1 MVTNNHRLVI
11 ADSTKIGVCE
21 NLIKQKKWQWSFM
34 GVDPCLRERI
44 ISRLGS
50 ENRYCYAKELQNT
63 CIEQKTPFLDWMAKI
78 GKKQDKALWWATN
91 IAYKSPYTSDL
102 FLNYCYLVLI
112 QKWIEQDIEH
122 RVIVIE
128 NWWLLKACLG
138 NFDGNSSVNI
148 IASTNYFITSWIKH
162 NAYSY
167 GRLCFFL
174 LRSFRMWIV
183 NKVYALKYHKQI
195 TGILRSTIDVL
206 TCTWIEHRSF
216 KSKDDKFSDPYLGTL
231 NDYYKKMGLKVVTIT
246 LPVFTIKL
254 LKKAY
259 RCGEIIPSIY
269 FTKLSDIL
277 RSFFK
282 ALFLKH
288 NKKIPNSN
296 ELDLTSIVK
305 YEMISEKGNVC
316 HAYLHY
322 RTCLRLFKINSMS
335 PLVLL
340 YPFENQPWDK
350 MMVLA
355 QKHAAAKFKS
365 VGCHNIGVPY
375 FYMNFFL
382 GYGED
387 VVCPLPNI
395 IASNGLYWE
404 KVLRD
409 AGFSCEIKNGGSLR
423 FGAGNGKKDLK
434 TATTQSSRDAH
445 ILVLL
450 STSLKYS
457 LDLMFYLLRT
467 SENTKTYY
475 VKPHP
480 DTPVEIIQK
489 YTGLLPEH
497 FQFVAGAM
505 DEWMDKVGWAVHV
518 GTNAAI
524 ECMMNGIKV
533 FKYLPERID
542 VDPLLGLGFEQ
553 NTITDKDTLNFDNKK
568 IGKVPSSQ
576 LIAEPFNEEMWNSI
590 LEQKRS

>member
-1 MVTNNHRLVI
+1 MNNYQLVI
-11 ADSTKIGVCE
+11 IDSTKIGVCE
-21 NLIKQKKWQWSFM
+21 NLIKKKKWQWSFM
-34 GVDPCLRERI
+34 GVDPCLREKI
-44 ISRLGS
+44 VSQFGAES
-50 ENRYCYAKELQNT
+50 RYCYAEELQYI
-63 CIEQKTPFLDWMAKI
+63 CIDQKNPFLDWIANI
-78 GKKQDKALWWATN
+78 GKKQDKALWWATS

-102 FLNYCYLVLI
+102 FLDYCYLILI
-112 QKWIEQDIEH
+112 QKWIEQNVER

-128 NWWLLKACLG
+128 NPGLLKACLA
-138 NFDGNSSVNI
+138 NFDSKFVNI
-148 IASTNYFITSWIKH
+148 KESTNYFVTSWIKH
-162 NAYSY
+162 NVISY
-167 GRLCFFL
+167 GRLSFFL
-174 LRSFRMWIV
+174 LRAISMWIV
-183 NKVYALKYHKQI
+183 NKVYTLKYNKQI
-195 TGILRSTIDVL
+195 ANILKSKIDVL
-206 TCTWIEHRSF
+206 VCTWIENRSF
-216 KSKDDKFSDPYLGTL
+216 KGKNNNFSDPYLGVL
-231 NDYYKKMGLKVVTIT
+231 NDYYKKIGLKVTTIT
-246 LPVFTIKL
+246 LPIFPVKL

-259 RCGEIIPSIY
+259 KCGEIIPSIC
-269 FTKLSDIL
+269 FTRLSDIS

-282 ALFLKH
+282 ALFLKYD
-288 NKKIPNSN
+288 KQIPNSN
-296 ELDLTSIVK
+296 GLDLTSIFK
-305 YEMISEKGNVC
+305 YEVVSEKGGIC
-316 HAYLHY
+316 YAILHY
-322 RTCLRLFKINSMS
+322 QTCLKLFRINPG
-335 PLVLL
+335 PLFALL

-350 MMVLA
+350 MMALA
-355 QKHAAAKFKS
+355 KKATKTNWKMI
-365 VGCHNIGVPY
+365 GCHNIGVPY

-382 GYGED
+382 GHGEN
-387 VVCPLPNI
+387 VLCPQPDI
-395 IASNGLYWE
+395 IASNGSYWE

-423 FGAGNGKKDLK
+423 FGAGSETVSLK
-434 TATTQSSRDAH
+434 TTSPKSIRDDH

-467 SENTKTYY
+467 PVGDKICYI
-475 VKPHP
+475 KPHP
-480 DTPVEIIQK
+480 DTPVEIILK
-489 YTGLLPEH
+489 YTGELPAN
-497 FQFVAGAM
+497 FRFVGGTM